1 MVAWDG
7 GDYYL
12 AAMIQKNEWQNV
24 DHLGE
29 QGWEFIAFVPNPE
42 AYIRD
47 SFTKEQLEG
56 VRLAVFKRQMGDD
69 EDMGWGETR
78 AH

>member
-1 MVAWDG
+1 VGRRRLLFGSYDS
-7 GDYYL
+7 
-12 AAMIQKNEWQNV
+12 KNEWQNA

-56 VRLAVFKRQMGDD
+56 IRLAVFKRQMEDH
-69 EDMGWGETR
+69 EDMGWGRTR
-78 AH
+78 AN